1 MDNYSEQKSKY
12 KPYSEETVIHARP
25 KPKLPVHNI
34 FLTGD
39 IELFPEYR
47 TSFVPYSL
55 DSIYKYN
62 KPPCYH
68 PKRDKKIKKS
78 SPPPPPPQTYRE
90 ALRDEDDRRES
101 EAVQMPERDKPMEAK
116 ILNNNYGVP
125 CANRYHQKLDSENNN
140 YIPEYQSK
148 YQPFIGKR
156 SSLIPQKDHLT
167 KYDGD
172 DKFNGAS
179 EYTNRYKTYDH
190 FTKSAPIKKQDNLHM
205 MGMTEMRPE
214 YKERYQGIDMNTFV
228 RRQPYRQQDNLQS
241 EGDFGR
247 DMPEYHEKYKDH
259 HISSFPERAKP
270 KNDFLCL
277 NGEMDYSPEYRNNYV
292 EFPRQRPVMK
302 RAPSNIRMPTTHER
316 DRKNDNIDLPINLS
330 YHETGSTRPMRMGSQ
345 DEEEIPIERRPEYRR
360 AMHNYMMKERSPSR
374 ASDNEQPQNDKTIKV
389 TDPNDVSKVLMENK
403 VNLQPEKIF
412 DDNNEI
418 IVEPLKK
425 PENFKIPTRSP
436 VRHPSGKGP
445 SYPLQAENRYNGQE
459 SSMKRN
465 SGRRGNFK
473 VVIDD
478 YDGQSQREPSH
489 FDSSHPSA
497 NVMYETKQTKSP
509 KYGRRAPNPAE
520 EYNIRTKTN
529 VVEANPRYVRERRSD
544 IQANRHEQRGY
555 YHQSNAHPM
564 PMSQAPA
571 DSLANNYRPSYETDK
586 QHNYRESLK
595 DQRQPFVVIDQ
606 QNGRGGGVKPNSW
619 MKKQWYDTQ

>member
-1 MDNYSEQKSKY
+1 MDNRSEQKSQY
-12 KPYSEETVIHARP
+12 KPYSEETVSRARP
-25 KPKLPVHNI
+25 PMIRKPNNL

-68 PKRDKKIKKS
+68 PKRDKKIIKKS
-78 SPPPPPPQTYRE
+78 PPQPYRE
-90 ALRDEDDRRES
+90 VPREVVRDEVPQREV
-101 EAVQMPERDKPMEAK
+101 EPVEMQDKSKEAK

-125 CANRYHQKLDSENNN
+125 CTNRYHQKLDSENNN
-140 YIPEYQSK
+140 FVPEYQSQ
-148 YQPFIGKR
+148 YQPFVGKR

-172 DKFNGAS
+172 DKFYGAS

-205 MGMTEMRPE
+205 IGMNDMRPE
-214 YKERYQGIDMNTFV
+214 YKERYKGIDMNTYV

-270 KNDFLCL
+270 KHDFLCL

-292 EFPRQRPVMK
+292 EFPRQRPIMK
-302 RAPSNIRMPTTHER
+302 RAPSNIRMPKTHER
-316 DRKNDNIDLPINLS
+316 DGKNDKIDLPINLP
-330 YHETGSTRPMRMGSQ
+330 YHETGSTRPLRMSSQ
-345 DEEEIPIERRPEYRR
+345 DEEEIPLERRPEYRR

-374 ASDNEQPQNDKTIKV
+374 ASDNEIQQQSDKTIKL

-403 VNLQPEKIF
+403 VNMQPPEKIF

-436 VRHPSGKGP
+436 VRHQSGKGP
-445 SYPLQAENRYNGQE
+445 SYPLQAENRFNE
-459 SSMKRN
+459 PEPNRN
-465 SGRRGNFK
+465 SGRKGNLK

-478 YDGQSQREPSH
+478 YDNGQRH
-489 FDSSHPSA
+489 KYDSFESDHPPA
-497 NVMYETKQTKSP
+497 NVMYQTKQNKSP
-509 KYGRRAPNPAE
+509 KFGRRAPNPTE
-520 EYNIRTKTN
+520 DYNIRTKTN

-544 IQANRHEQRGY
+544 IQSNRHEQRGY
-555 YHQSNAHPM
+555 YHQNNAHP
-564 PMSQAPA
+564 PA
-571 DSLANNYRPSYETDK
+571 DSLANNYRPNYETDK
-586 QHNYRESLK
+586 QQNYRESFR

-606 QNGRGGGVKPNSW
+606 QAKGGVKPNSW